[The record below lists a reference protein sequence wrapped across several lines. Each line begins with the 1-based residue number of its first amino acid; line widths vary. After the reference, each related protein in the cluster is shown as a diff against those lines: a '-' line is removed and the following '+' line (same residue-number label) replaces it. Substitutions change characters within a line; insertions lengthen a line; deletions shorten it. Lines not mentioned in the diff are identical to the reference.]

1 MDDELRITTEEGDVV
16 DIFLC
21 PNKTPVAYQRK
32 KNELIKM
39 AGMTEDEAE
48 RCLLQPIP
56 IEIFYSYDQGLWGIE
71 AECLAGCEVYDP
83 YTGKEVPN
91 DNLE

>member
-1 MDDELRITTEEGDVV
+1 MDDELRITTEEGDVIDV
-16 DIFLC
+16 FLC

-39 AGMTEDEAE
+39 AGMTEEEAE
-48 RCLLQPIP
+48 RCLLTPIP
-56 IEIFYSYDQGLWGIE
+56 IELFYSYNQGLWGIE
-71 AECLAGCEVYDP
+71 AEPLAECEVYDP

-91 DNLE
+91 DNLT